1 MSNPKFKVLYEKLRG
16 KTFEINRD
24 AMSIGR
30 RDTMDICIKDATLS
44 GHHADIIRSQR
55 DGKVVY
61 ILRDNDST
69 NGTKVNNVPITEQE
83 LKNSDII
90 QLGGVEILYDCS
102 TGGESEFSTGG
113 FGGRTHTISLDDMS
127 GNLSTTSEVT
137 NYSPFAGRD
146 LQKQKRNHLIMTAVL
161 IFLGVALVG
170 ALAFVVW
177 SLRGGGH

>member
-30 RDTMDICIKDATLS
+30 RETMDICIKDSTLS

-55 DGKVVY
+55 DGKTIY

-83 LKNSDII
+83 LKNSDLI
-90 QLGGVEILYDCS
+90 LFGAVEVLFDGDDESDGVTTFQPTVTLDL
-102 TGGESEFSTGG
+102 
-113 FGGRTHTISLDDMS
+113 SLDS
-127 GNLSTTSEVT
+127 GVSSAPTLANLNPLAEQEEKKRELSRKIMIAAVVA
-137 NYSPFAGRD
+137 AG
-146 LQKQKRNHLIMTAVL
+146 LLMAGGLAYLLIKML
-161 IFLGVALVG
+161 KI
-170 ALAFVVW
+170 
-177 SLRGGGH
+177 

>member
-44 GHHADIIRSQR
+44 GHHADIIRSER
-55 DGKVVY
+55 DGKTVY

-83 LKNSDII
+83 LKNSDLI
-90 QLGGVEILYDCS
+90 LFGAVEVLFDGDS
-102 TGGESEFSTGG
+102 ESEGATTFQPTV
-113 FGGRTHTISLDDMS
+113 TLDLSLDS
-127 GNLSTTSEVT
+127 SLSTAPSLT
-137 NYSPFAGRD
+137 NLNPLAEQEEKKREITHRLMVIAVAAAG
-146 LQKQKRNHLIMTAVL
+146 LLMAGGLIYL
-161 IFLGVALVG
+161 LLRIFQ
-170 ALAFVVW
+170 
-177 SLRGGGH
+177 ST

>member
-30 RDTMDICIKDATLS
+30 RETMDICIKDSTLS

-55 DGKVVY
+55 DGKTVY

-83 LKNSDII
+83 LKNSDLI
-90 QLGGVEILYDCS
+90 LFGAVEVLFDGDDESDGVTTFQPTVTLDL
-102 TGGESEFSTGG
+102 
-113 FGGRTHTISLDDMS
+113 SLDS
-127 GNLSTTSEVT
+127 GVSSAPTLANLNPLAEQEEKKRELSRKIMIAAVVA
-137 NYSPFAGRD
+137 AG
-146 LQKQKRNHLIMTAVL
+146 LMVAVGLVFVL
-161 IFLGVALVG
+161 IKILNI
-170 ALAFVVW
+170 
-177 SLRGGGH
+177 

>member
-30 RDTMDICIKDATLS
+30 RETMDICIKDSTLS

-55 DGKVVY
+55 DGKTVY

-83 LKNSDII
+83 LKNSDLI
-90 QLGGVEILYDCS
+90 LFGAVEVLFDGDDESDGVTTFQPTVTLDL
-102 TGGESEFSTGG
+102 
-113 FGGRTHTISLDDMS
+113 SLDS
-127 GNLSTTSEVT
+127 GVSSAPTLANLNPLAEQEEKKRELSRKIMIAAVVA
-137 NYSPFAGRD
+137 AG
-146 LQKQKRNHLIMTAVL
+146 LMVATGLVFVL
-161 IFLGVALVG
+161 IKILNI
-170 ALAFVVW
+170 
-177 SLRGGGH
+177 

>member
-83 LKNSDII
+83 LKNSDLI
-90 QLGGVEILYDCS
+90 LFGAVEVLFDGDS
-102 TGGESEFSTGG
+102 ESEGVTTFQPTV
-113 FGGRTHTISLDDMS
+113 TLDLSLDS
-127 GNLSTTSEVT
+127 GISTVPSLSNLNPLAEKEEKKREFTHRLMVIIVAV
-137 NYSPFAGRD
+137 AGV
-146 LQKQKRNHLIMTAVL
+146 LMAGGLIYL
-161 IFLGVALVG
+161 LYQIFQG
-170 ALAFVVW
+170 
-177 SLRGGGH
+177 SN

>member
-55 DGKVVY
+55 DGKTVY

-69 NGTKVNNVPITEQE
+69 NGTKVNNVPITEHE
-83 LKNSDII
+83 LKNADII
-90 QLGGVEILYDCS
+90 LFGAVEVLFD
-102 TGGESEFSTGG
+102 GDGESDGATTFQPTV
-113 FGGRTHTISLDDMS
+113 TLDLSLDS
-127 GNLSTTSEVT
+127 NLTTAPSLSNLNPLAEQEEKKRELTHKIMVAAVAIGGLLMAVGLG
-137 NYSPFAGRD
+137 YLI
-146 LQKQKRNHLIMTAVL
+146 LQIFQK
-161 IFLGVALVG
+161 G
-170 ALAFVVW
+170 
-177 SLRGGGH
+177 

>member
-55 DGKVVY
+55 DGKTVY

-69 NGTKVNNVPITEQE
+69 NGTKVNNVAITEQE
-83 LKNSDII
+83 LKNSDLILFGAVEVLFDGDTESEGATTFQPTVTLDLSLDSSLSTAPSLSNLNPLAEQEEKKRELTHRLMVIAATAAGILMLGGLAYMLI
-90 QLGGVEILYDCS
+90 QLFQGG
-102 TGGESEFSTGG
+102 
-113 FGGRTHTISLDDMS
+113 
-127 GNLSTTSEVT
+127 
-137 NYSPFAGRD
+137 
-146 LQKQKRNHLIMTAVL
+146 K
-161 IFLGVALVG
+161 
-170 ALAFVVW
+170 
-177 SLRGGGH
+177 

>member
-83 LKNSDII
+83 LKNSDLI
-90 QLGGVEILYDCS
+90 LFGAVEVLFDGDS
-102 TGGESEFSTGG
+102 ESDGATTFQPTV
-113 FGGRTHTISLDDMS
+113 TLDLSLDS
-127 GNLSTTSEVT
+127 GVTSVT
-137 NYSPFAGRD
+137 NLTNLNPLAV
-146 LQKQKRNHLIMTAVL
+146 QEEKKRELTHKIMVGVAVL
-161 IFLGVALVG
+161 AGLAVVAAIVIVLITLLSIG
-170 ALAFVVW
+170 
-177 SLRGGGH
+177 SN

>member
-30 RDTMDICIKDATLS
+30 RETMDICIKDSTLS

-55 DGKVVY
+55 DGKTVY

-83 LKNSDII
+83 LKNSDLI
-90 QLGGVEILYDCS
+90 LFGAVEVLFDGDEESDGVTSFQPTVTLDLSLDSGVSSAPTLANLNPLAEQ
-102 TGGESEFSTGG
+102 EEKKREFSRKIMIGA
-113 FGGRTHTISLDDMS
+113 
-127 GNLSTTSEVT
+127 VVA
-137 NYSPFAGRD
+137 AG
-146 LQKQKRNHLIMTAVL
+146 LMVAVGLAIVL
-161 IFLGVALVG
+161 IKIL
-170 ALAFVVW
+170 
-177 SLRGGGH
+177 SI

>member
-30 RDTMDICIKDATLS
+30 RETMDICIKDSTLS

-55 DGKVVY
+55 DGKTVY

-83 LKNSDII
+83 LKNSDLI
-90 QLGGVEILYDCS
+90 LFGAVEVLFDGDDESDGVTTFQPTVTLDL
-102 TGGESEFSTGG
+102 
-113 FGGRTHTISLDDMS
+113 SLDS
-127 GNLSTTSEVT
+127 GVSSAPTLANLNPLAEQEEKKRELSRKIMIAAVVA
-137 NYSPFAGRD
+137 AG
-146 LQKQKRNHLIMTAVL
+146 LLMAGGLAYLLIKML
-161 IFLGVALVG
+161 KI
-170 ALAFVVW
+170 
-177 SLRGGGH
+177 

>member
-55 DGKVVY
+55 DGKTVY
-61 ILRDNDST
+61 VLRDNDST

-83 LKNSDII
+83 LKNADII
-90 QLGGVEILYDCS
+90 LFGAVEVLFDGDS
-102 TGGESEFSTGG
+102 ESEGATTFQPTVTLDLSLESSLSTAPSLSNLNPLAEQEEKKRE
-113 FGGRTHTISLDDMS
+113 RTHKIM
-127 GNLSTTSEVT
+127 VAAVVA
-137 NYSPFAGRD
+137 AG
-146 LQKQKRNHLIMTAVL
+146 LLMAGGLVFLMMK
-161 IFLGVALVG
+161 IFTQ
-170 ALAFVVW
+170 
-177 SLRGGGH
+177 